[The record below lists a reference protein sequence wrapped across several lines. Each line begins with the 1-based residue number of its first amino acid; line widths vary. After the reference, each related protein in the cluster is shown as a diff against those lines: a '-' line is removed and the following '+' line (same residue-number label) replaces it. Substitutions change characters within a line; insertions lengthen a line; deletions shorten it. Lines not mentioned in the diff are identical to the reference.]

1 MPARALRASI
11 AWLVRSL
18 WLVLLAGIL
27 TQSTLALQDP
37 VERVRRFTRAREFD
51 FAGWTLAALGLK
63 AGQSSLGASGYLAE
77 PGRREL
83 VLHYL
88 DLIGQSDQFRSQ
100 IAEIYADPNTPDP
113 PKATAAASEEL
124 RTLRQKM
131 ASLQPAAEAV
141 LQEQV
146 ADTLA
151 SIGLGLGG
159 EMIPPVSFHFSQLP
173 LALIVSPRSVIR
185 QDANID
191 LNPDMTLEQQVGLER
206 SVENMPDT
214 SALVVPIGGIG
225 IYPTMIQETTALDWV
240 AETVV
245 HEWTHN
251 YLTLRPLGLNYE
263 TSPELRTMNET
274 TASLIGNAVGRM
286 VLLRY
291 YPDKAPPPEVEG
303 GAAPPAPGQ
312 APAFSFQAEMRDTRK
327 TVDALLAAGRVADAE
342 AYMDTRRRF
351 FYDHGYVIRRLNQA
365 YFAFYGAYADQAGGA
380 AGEDPVGNAV
390 REMWKRS
397 SSPVEFLRSMAGMS
411 SFSDLQ
417 RALAARRPTP

>member
-37 VERVRRFTRAREFD
+37 VERVRTFTRPREFD

-63 AGQSSLGASGYLAE
+63 VEQSSLGASGYLAE

-88 DLIGQSDQFRSQ
+88 DLIGQSDQLRSQ
-100 IAEIYADPNTPDP
+100 IAEVYADPNTPDP
-113 PKATAAASEEL
+113 AAATTAASGEL
-124 RTLRQKM
+124 RVLRQQM

-151 SIGLGLGG
+151 SIGLGFGG
-159 EMIPPVSFHFSQLP
+159 ETIPSVSFHFSQLP
-173 LALIVSPRSVIR
+173 LALIVSPRSVVR

-191 LNPDMTLEQQVGLER
+191 LNSDMTLEQQVGLEQ
-206 SVENMPDT
+206 SVESLPDS

-274 TASLIGNAVGRM
+274 TASLIGKAVGRM

-291 YPDKAPPPEVEG
+291 YPDKAPPPEVDG
-303 GAAPPAPGQ
+303 GAAPAAPGE
-312 APAFSFQAEMRDTRK
+312 APAFNFQVEMRDTRK
-327 TVDALLAAGRVADAE
+327 TVDSLLATGRVADAE

-351 FYDHGYVIRRLNQA
+351 FFDHGYIIRRLNQA

-380 AGEDPVGNAV
+380 AGEDPVGAAV
-390 REMWKRS
+390 RELWKRS
-397 SSPVEFLRSMAGMS
+397 PSPVEFLRTMAWMS
-411 SFSDLQ
+411 SFTDLQ
-417 RALAARRPTP
+417 RTLAAVQATH

>member
-63 AGQSSLGASGYLAE
+63 AGQSALGASGYLTE
-77 PGRREL
+77 SVRRKL
-83 VLHYL
+83 VLDYV
-88 DLIGQSDQFRSQ
+88 DLIGQSDQLQSH
-100 IAEIYADPNTPDP
+100 IAEIYADPNTRDP
-113 PKATAAASEEL
+113 AAAAAEDSGNL
-124 RTLRQKM
+124 RTLREQM

-159 EMIPPVSFHFSQLP
+159 ETIPPVSFHFSQLP

-191 LNPDMTLEQQVGLER
+191 LNPDVTVEQQVDLEQT
-206 SVENMPDT
+206 VESLPDT

-240 AETVV
+240 TETVV

-251 YLTLRPLGLNYE
+251 YLTLRPLGINYE
-263 TSPELRTMNET
+263 TSAELRTMNET
-274 TASLIGNAVGRM
+274 TASLVGKAIGRM

-291 YPDKAPPPEVEG
+291 YPEKAPPPEANA
-303 GAAPPAPGQ
+303 GAAPAAPGQ
-312 APAFSFQAEMRDTRK
+312 APAFNFQAEMRDTRK
-327 TVDALLAAGRVADAE
+327 TVDALLAAGRVAEAE
-342 AYMDTRRRF
+342 AFMDARRRF
-351 FYDHGYVIRRLNQA
+351 FFDHGYVIRRLNQA
-365 YFAFYGAYADQAGGA
+365 YFAFYGAYADQPGGA
-380 AGEDPVGNAV
+380 AGEDPVGAAV
-390 REMWKRS
+390 RELWDRS
-397 SSPVEFLRSMAGMS
+397 PSPVAFLRTMAWMS
-411 SFSDLQ
+411 SFTDLQ
-417 RALAARRPTP
+417 RRLAAARLTP